1 MNEMSPLRI
10 CIFAVAVIFH
20 LSTLQ
25 AQVVQKIAIKLVDDA
40 GVPVK
45 GAQVSAI
52 LKSGAYQDALW
63 DKVSGHYKCEPTE
76 QCIKVYAAAVGH
88 EATVA
93 RFPKDGGLF
102 PVVLKKSATKNSA
115 VIHGSGNLPGIDGS
129 INPILDN
136 QRRTYV
142 YARKIGLESRGKPAM
157 QPLYFIINKPIDA
170 VSPTGSS
177 FKIWVVDI
185 TQEVSVVDYT
195 LPK

>member
-1 MNEMSPLRI
+1 MSPLKI
-10 CIFAVAVIFH
+10 TLFAAVAICH
-20 LSTLQ
+20 LLTLQ
-25 AQVVQKIAIKLVDDA
+25 AQVVQKIAVKLVDDA

-76 QCIKVYAAAVGH
+76 QCIKVFAAAVGH

-102 PVVLKKSATKNSA
+102 PMVLKKSPTKNSA
-115 VIHGSGNLPGIDGS
+115 VIHSSGELPGIDGW
-129 INPILDN
+129 INPILDS
-136 QRRTYV
+136 QRRTYI
-142 YARKIGLESRGKPAM
+142 YARKIGLESRGRPAM
-157 QPLYFIINKPIDA
+157 QPLYFAINKPIEA
-170 VSPTGSS
+170 VSPTGRS
-177 FKIWVVDI
+177 FKIWVIDI

>member
-1 MNEMSPLRI
+1 MSPLKI
-10 CIFAVAVIFH
+10 TLFAAVAFCH
-20 LSTLQ
+20 LLTLQ
-25 AQVVQKIAIKLVDDA
+25 AQVAQKIAVKLVDDA

-76 QCIKVYAAAVGH
+76 QCIKVFAAAVGH

-102 PVVLKKSATKNSA
+102 PMVLKKSPTKNSA
-115 VIHGSGNLPGIDGS
+115 VIHRSGLLPGIDGS

-136 QRRTYV
+136 SSRTYI
-142 YARKIGLESRGKPAM
+142 YTRKIGLEHKGRPAL
-157 QPLYFIINKPIDA
+157 QPLYFSLNKPIDA
-170 VSPTGSS
+170 VSPTGRN
-177 FKIWVVDI
+177 FKIWVIDI
-185 TQEVSVVDYT
+185 TQQVSVVEYT

>member
-1 MNEMSPLRI
+1 MSPLKI
-10 CIFAVAVIFH
+10 TLFAAVAICH
-20 LSTLQ
+20 LLTLQ
-25 AQVVQKIAIKLVDDA
+25 AQVVQKIAVKLVDDA

-76 QCIKVYAAAVGH
+76 QCIKVFAAAVGH

-102 PVVLKKSATKNSA
+102 PMVLKKSPTKNSA
-115 VIHGSGNLPGIDGS
+115 VIHRSGELPGIDGW
-129 INPILDN
+129 INPILDS
-136 QRRTYV
+136 QRRTYI
-142 YARKIGLESRGKPAM
+142 YARKIGLESRGRPAM
-157 QPLYFIINKPIDA
+157 QPLYFAINKPIEA
-170 VSPTGSS
+170 VSPTGRS
-177 FKIWVVDI
+177 FKIWVIDI

>member
-1 MNEMSPLRI
+1 MSPLKI
-10 CIFAVAVIFH
+10 TLFAAVAICH
-20 LSTLQ
+20 LLTLQ
-25 AQVVQKIAIKLVDDA
+25 AQVVQKIAVKLVDDA

-76 QCIKVYAAAVGH
+76 QCIKVFAAAVGH

-93 RFPKDGGLF
+93 RFPRDGGEF
-102 PVVLKKSATKNSA
+102 PMVLKKSPTKNSA
-115 VIHGSGNLPGIDGS
+115 VIHRSGFLPGIDGS

-136 QRRTYV
+136 SSRTYI
-142 YARKIGLESRGKPAM
+142 YTRKIGLEHKSRPAL
-157 QPLYFIINKPIDA
+157 QPLYFSLNKPIDA
-170 VSPTGSS
+170 VSPTGRN
-177 FKIWVVDI
+177 FKIWVIDI
-185 TQEVSVVDYT
+185 TQQVSVVEYT

>member
-1 MNEMSPLRI
+1 MSPLKI
-10 CIFAVAVIFH
+10 IFSVVAFCH
-20 LSTLQ
+20 LLTLQ
-25 AQVVQKIAIKLVDDA
+25 AQVVQKIAVKLVDDA

-76 QCIKVYAAAVGH
+76 QCIKVFAAAVGH

-102 PVVLKKSATKNSA
+102 PMVLKKSPTKNSA
-115 VIHGSGNLPGIDGS
+115 VIHGSGELPGIDGW
-129 INPILDN
+129 INPILDS
-136 QRRTYV
+136 QRRTYI
-142 YARKIGLESRGKPAM
+142 YARKIGLESRGRPAM
-157 QPLYFIINKPIDA
+157 QPLYFAINKPIEA
-170 VSPTGSS
+170 VSPTGRS
-177 FKIWVVDI
+177 FKIWVIDI

>member
-1 MNEMSPLRI
+1 MSPLKI
-10 CIFAVAVIFH
+10 TLFAAVAICH
-20 LSTLQ
+20 LLTLQ
-25 AQVVQKIAIKLVDDA
+25 AQVAQKIAVKLVDDA

-76 QCIKVYAAAVGH
+76 QCIKVFAAAVGH

-93 RFPKDGGLF
+93 RFPRDGGEF
-102 PVVLKKSATKNSA
+102 PMVLKKSPTKNSA
-115 VIHGSGNLPGIDGS
+115 VIHRSGFLPGIDGS

-136 QRRTYV
+136 SSRTYI
-142 YARKIGLESRGKPAM
+142 YTRKIGLEHKSRPAL
-157 QPLYFIINKPIDA
+157 QPLYFSLNKPIDA
-170 VSPTGSS
+170 VSPTGRN
-177 FKIWVVDI
+177 FKIWVIDI
-185 TQEVSVVDYT
+185 TQQVSVVEYT